1 MRDLEAMLYVP
12 AGDARKLDKV
22 PRLLALTAIIVDL
35 EDAVAVEAKD
45 SARAACGRMLDNIG
59 AAGSGGRQGQIWVRI
74 NAPGTDAFTADLD
87 ACVRAEVSGLIV
99 PKATADSL
107 GTVAS
112 HVRQREATAGLAAGS
127 VALMGLI
134 ETIEGWHSVR
144 TATSLPAR
152 VHGLSFGA
160 GDFSLELGLPFPP
173 PGGVQGHTLLMAK
186 AELVLH
192 SRRLGLAPPHDGVY
206 PAFRDLDALLAEAAL
221 AKSMGFVGKHTIHP
235 DQVPVVRSVFG
246 PDPAE
251 LDKAR
256 RILDAAEQ
264 ARRIGLGNADVDGE
278 LVDVPVIERARQ
290 LLHEAGG
297 AGGTA
302 S

>member
-22 PRLLALTAIIVDL
+22 PQLLATTTIIVDL
-35 EDAVAVEAKD
+35 EDAVAAEAKED
-45 SARAACGRMLDNIG
+45 ARIALGRMLDNIDP
-59 AAGSGGRQGQIWVRI
+59 ADSGDRRGQIWVRI
-74 NAPGTDAFTADLD
+74 NAPGTDAYTADLD
-87 ACVRAEVSGLIV
+87 TCIRAEVCGLVV

-107 GTVAS
+107 RAVAS
-112 HVRQREATAGLAAGS
+112 HAQQRESAAGLTAGS

-134 ETIEGWHSVR
+134 ETVGGWHSVR
-144 TATSLPAR
+144 TATDLPAR

-160 GDFSLELGLPFPP
+160 GDLSLELGLPFPP
-173 PGGVQGHTLLMAK
+173 PGGVQGHTLLVAK

-206 PAFRDLDALLAEAAL
+206 PAFHDLDTLRAEAEIAR
-221 AKSMGFVGKHTIHP
+221 SMGFVGKHTIHP
-235 DQVPVVRSVFG
+235 DQVPVVRSVFDR
-246 PDPAE
+246 DPAE

-264 ARRIGLGNADVDGE
+264 ARRLGLGNANVDGE
-278 LVDVPVIERARQ
+278 LVDVPVVERARQ
-290 LLHEAGG
+290 LLQEAGG
-297 AGGTA
+297 KK

>member
-12 AGDARKLDKV
+12 AGDPRKLDKV
-22 PRLLALTAIIVDL
+22 PRLLGVTTIILDL
-35 EDAVAVEAKD
+35 EDAVAADRKD
-45 SARAACGRMLDNIG
+45 VARAALGRVLDGVG
-59 AAGSGGRQGQIWVRI
+59 AAAPGERRGEIWVRI
-74 NAPGTDAFTADLD
+74 NAPGTVAFEADLA
-87 ACVRAEVSGLIV
+87 ACVRAEVAGLIV

-107 GTVAS
+107 HTVAAR
-112 HVRQREATAGLAAGS
+112 VEERERAAGLPHGS
-127 VALMGLI
+127 VELMGLV
-134 ETIEGWHSVR
+134 ETIAGWHSVR
-144 TATSLPAR
+144 TATALPSR

-173 PGGVQGHTLLMAK
+173 PDGVQGHTLLVAK

-206 PAFRDLDALLAEAAL
+206 PAYRDLDTLLAEATL

-235 DQVPVVRSVFG
+235 DQVPVVRSVFVPG
-246 PDPAE
+246 QAE

-256 RILDAAEQ
+256 RIIAAAED
-264 ARRIGLGNADVDGE
+264 ARQRGLGNASVDGE
-278 LVDVPVIERARQ
+278 LVDVPVVERARR
-290 LLHEAGG
+290 LLHDAGKP
-297 AGGTA
+297 